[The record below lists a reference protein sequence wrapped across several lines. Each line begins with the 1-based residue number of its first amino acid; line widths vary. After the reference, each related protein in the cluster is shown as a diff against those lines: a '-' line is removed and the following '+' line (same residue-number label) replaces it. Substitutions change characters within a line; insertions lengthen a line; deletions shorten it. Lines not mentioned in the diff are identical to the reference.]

1 MAFERLDPNSEKILK
16 IFQKHDTL
24 NIPQLNVLISQDPF
38 TYAGYFCIL
47 LKKKYIINTDI
58 NKRNSEILECSDTY
72 SITTSG
78 KIYFDLKKQDFHQ
91 FLKRSIFIPAT
102 SSIITS
108 LTVTLITLWLKGL
121 LK

>member
-24 NIPQLNVLISQDPF
+24 SITQLNVLISQDPF
-38 TYAGYFCIL
+38 TYSRYFCIL

-58 NKRNSEILECSDTY
+58 NKRNNEILECSDTY

-78 KIYFDLKKQDFHQ
+78 KIYFDLKK
-91 FLKRSIFIPAT
+91 
-102 SSIITS
+102 
-108 LTVTLITLWLKGL
+108 
-121 LK
+121 